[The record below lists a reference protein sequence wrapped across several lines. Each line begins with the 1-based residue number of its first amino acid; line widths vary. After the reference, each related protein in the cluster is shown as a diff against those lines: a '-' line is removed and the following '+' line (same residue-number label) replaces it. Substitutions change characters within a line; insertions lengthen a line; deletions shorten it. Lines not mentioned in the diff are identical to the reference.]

1 MAHAISSFLSQFFN
15 DAGRLG
21 YQGEL
26 EIISFLILMGLAA
39 GACGLA
45 AILLI
50 YCIW

>member
-1 MAHAISSFLSQFFN
+1 MAHATSNFVSQFFN
-15 DAGRLG
+15 DARHLG

-50 YCIW
+50 YCLW